1 MKLIAIV
8 LILACTLNAQSPDTI
23 ESYTN
28 YVSGLLGIRFT
39 PTQRE
44 TIRAQVQTYW
54 RDRNKEA
61 MGIVNNS
68 AQTWNQYRNQPAD
81 LLDATFRLMRTGTL
95 TGLQQAARGGAADS
109 AYLLDLYYQT
119 NPILAPGKPDG
130 LPLTRD
136 AIEAD
141 LAIKHWHAT
150 EIHRQ
155 PAPAPDAKLID
166 QAIAAA
172 IQQHNQLSGPAQIQL
187 AKQAGEWARIR
198 YSWPKASPIDKLIS
212 RRDLGARLTP
222 QEEAAVQQVIAG
234 FNAQI
239 NGMVSQHRNAMFQSA
254 MDNFKQNTDT
264 IMGRGTVW
272 NPATNRWEQ
281 QGGIVTEFNG
291 TVCVP

>member
-1 MKLIAIV
+1 MNR
-8 LILACTLNAQSPDTI
+8 TLPALLFAATLHAQSVATI

-28 YVSGLLGIRFT
+28 FLSGLLGVHLT
-39 PTQRE
+39 SQQRD
-44 TIRAQVQTYW
+44 TIRTQVQTYW
-54 RDRNKEA
+54 RERNQEA

-68 AQTWNQYRNQPAD
+68 AQTWDQYRDQPAE
-81 LLDATFRLMRTGTL
+81 LLDTTFRMMRSTTL
-95 TGLQQAARGGAADS
+95 AGLQKAARAGAADS
-109 AYLLDLYYQT
+109 DYLLDLYYQS

-136 AIEAD
+136 MVEAD
-141 LAIKHWHAT
+141 LAIKHWYAS

-155 PAPAPDAKLID
+155 PVPAPDAKVI
-166 QAIAAA
+166 QAALAAA
-172 IQQHNQLSGPAQIQL
+172 IRHHPTLSGTAQVEM
-187 AKQAGEWARIR
+187 AKQSGEWARIR

-222 QEEAAVQQVIAG
+222 QEEAAVQQVVAG
-234 FNAQI
+234 FTAQI
-239 NGMVSQHRNAMFQSA
+239 NGMASQHRNTMFQSA

-281 QGGIVTEFNG
+281 QGGIVTEYNG
-291 TVCVP
+291 VVRVP

>member
-1 MKLIAIV
+1 MKR
-8 LILACTLNAQSPDTI
+8 ILPALLFAATLQAQSPATI

-28 YVSGLLGIRFT
+28 FLSGLLGLPFT
-39 PTQRE
+39 AAQRD
-44 TIRAQVQTYW
+44 TIRGHVQTYW
-54 RDRNKEA
+54 RDRNQQA
-61 MGIVNNS
+61 MGIVNDS
-68 AQTWNQYRNQPAD
+68 ARTWDQYRHQPAD
-81 LLDATFRLMRTGTL
+81 LLDTTFHMMRTGTL
-95 TGLQQAARGGAADS
+95 AGLQQAARQGAADS
-109 AYLLDLYYQT
+109 AYLLDLYYQS

-136 AIEAD
+136 MVEAD
-141 LAIKHWHAT
+141 LAIKHWYAT

-155 PAPAPDAKLID
+155 PAPAPDAKVL
-166 QAIAAA
+166 QAALAAA
-172 IQQHNQLSGPAQIQL
+172 IRQHPTLSGAAQVEM
-187 AKQAGEWARIR
+187 AKQSGEWARIR
-198 YSWPKASPIDKLIS
+198 LTWPKASPIDKLIT

-222 QEEAAVQQVIAG
+222 QEEAAVQQVLAG

-291 TVCVP
+291 VVRVP